1 MSEYK
6 KVIEHFEGTGQY
18 GSPVLGEFE
27 AETHLAR
34 VAVLGTAEEIVW
46 ERTVRDRIISY
57 GIPIPFFDKRLGRVA
72 TRADALVNKL
82 NTESVAF

>member
-1 MSEYK
+1 MREYK
-6 KVIEHFEGTGQY
+6 KVIEHFDVTGLY
-18 GSPVLGEFE
+18 ESPVLGEFE

-57 GIPIPFFDKRLGRVA
+57 GIPIPFFDRRLGRIEA
-72 TRADALVNKL
+72 RAAALVNKL
-82 NTESVAF
+82 NT